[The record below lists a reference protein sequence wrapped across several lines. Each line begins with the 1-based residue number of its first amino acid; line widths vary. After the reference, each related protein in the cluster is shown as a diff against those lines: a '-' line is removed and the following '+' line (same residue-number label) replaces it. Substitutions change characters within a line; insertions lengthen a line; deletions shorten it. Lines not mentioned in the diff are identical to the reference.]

1 MRITFERRGY
11 NARRY
16 GKPWI
21 AVVTVWPVGKRPE
34 LRWGSN
40 VGYSLAEIDAPPGAV
55 IRYGQKDYRREW
67 QSENEWAVVAA
78 NGSLISVTPKF
89 ARDHWLAGCPV
100 LKAEEEEAA

>member
-21 AVVTVWPVGKRPE
+21 AVVTDWQIGKRPE
-34 LRWGSN
+34 VRWGHN
-40 VGYSLAEIDAPPGAV
+40 FTYNIAEVDAEPGAV
-55 IRYGQKDYRREW
+55 IRYGQKDYRRSW
-67 QSENEWAVVAA
+67 QSENEWAVVSE
-78 NGSLISVTPKF
+78 NGTLIDVTPKY
-89 ARDHWLAGCPV
+89 AREHWLAGCPV